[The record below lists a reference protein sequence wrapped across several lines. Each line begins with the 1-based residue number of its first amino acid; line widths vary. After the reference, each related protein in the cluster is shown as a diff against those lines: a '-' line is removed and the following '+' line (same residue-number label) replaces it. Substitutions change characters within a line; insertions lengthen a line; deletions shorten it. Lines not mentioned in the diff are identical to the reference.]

1 MQHCLSIQCA
11 RCWLPHC
18 AFCWQCRACSSL
30 NVGACIADAPSWVLT
45 VHGGLLDPAQAS
57 QLPPLGFQ
65 PQPADAFQ
73 WFVRKLTVQL
83 DPALC
88 PGPEG
93 VIQWEKAQH
102 VGEWRDKF
110 EIR

>member
-1 MQHCLSIQCA
+1 MSEHSLCKVLAAS
-11 RCWLPHC
+11 HC
-18 AFCWQCRACSSL
+18 ASCRQCRACRSM

-45 VHGGLLDPAQAS
+45 LHGGLLDPAQAS

-83 DPALC
+83 DPALY
-88 PGPEG
+88 PGPDG